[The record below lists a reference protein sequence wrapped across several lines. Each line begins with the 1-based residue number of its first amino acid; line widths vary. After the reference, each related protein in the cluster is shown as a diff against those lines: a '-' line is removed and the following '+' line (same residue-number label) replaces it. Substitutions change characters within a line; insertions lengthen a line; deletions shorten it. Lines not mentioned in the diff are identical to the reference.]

1 MKRLSSSD
9 SSDVWISM
17 CSGKE
22 GNKRLA
28 RHFLVATAEEKVL
41 KKSQGYSIEFQAMLD
56 SLDQEDHSGEEAG
69 LITEKKRRLSA
80 NQVKA
85 LEKNFEIENKLEP
98 ERKARLAEELSL
110 QPRQVAIWFQNRRAR
125 WKTKQLERD
134 FGHLKASYDSLK
146 LDFDSLEQEKES
158 LAAELT
164 ELKVKLRRETSES
177 SNHCAVKHESPLSES
192 SEDGKPGSCS
202 GSVKEDPNPT
212 PELPPSSAAPPLPLR
227 YGSCSTSPPPPPPP
241 PPPSSSRGTTA
252 GRGYYHQVRMEE
264 NHPSGFI
271 SEESCNFFSVD
282 QPPTLHWYFP

>member
-1 MKRLSSSD
+1 MKRISSSE

-17 CSGKE
+17 CSG
-22 GNKRLA
+22 
-28 RHFLVATAEEKVL
+28 EKVL
-41 KKSQGYSIEFQAMLD
+41 KKSQVYSIEFQAMLD
-56 SLDQEDHSGEEAG
+56 SLDQEDQSSEEAG
-69 LITEKKRRLSA
+69 LITEKKRRLNA

-85 LEKNFEIENKLEP
+85 LEKNFDIDNKLEP
-98 ERKARLAEELSL
+98 ERKARLAEELAL

-134 FGHLKASYDSLK
+134 YSLLKDSYDTLK

-177 SNHCAVKHESPLSES
+177 SNHCEVKQESPVSES

-202 GSVKEDPNPT
+202 ESLKEDPNPN
-212 PELPPSSAAPPLPLR
+212 PELPTSAAPLPFR
-227 YGSCSTSPPPPPPP
+227 HSNSSPSPR
-241 PPPSSSRGTTA
+241 PSSSARETMA
-252 GRGYYHQVRMEE
+252 GKGYNHQVRMEE
-264 NHPSGFI
+264 HHQSGFI

>member
-17 CSGKE
+17 CSGK
-22 GNKRLA
+22 
-28 RHFLVATAEEKVL
+28 EEKVL

-134 FGHLKASYDSLK
+134 YGFLKASYDSLK

-177 SNHCAVKHESPLSES
+177 SNHCAVKQESPLSES

-202 GSVKEDPNPT
+202 ESVKEDPNPT

-227 YGSCSTSPPPPPPP
+227 YGSCSTSPPPPPP
-241 PPPSSSRGTTA
+241 SSSRGTMA

-264 NHPSGFI
+264 NLPSGFI

-282 QPPTLHWYFP
+282 QPPTLHWYLP